1 MLLMSRHLQA
11 LDALAAS
18 ETAGHEAL
26 PITEDAVPAF
36 RVLQLDGLALP
47 QAGLS
52 YSLSSEGREAVRLLE
67 TMRHDSVLPAYREKD
82 AGWRF
87 LGSEIL
93 AALEAAART
102 GHIGP
107 ATIDLLQARGFATP
121 SHEGTSGIAAAHLNT
136 HGAAWLTL
144 ARRTWPHLEI
154 THELAAQLLSLPM
167 GYFRRRP
174 EGISVDALAA
184 LEAMELIAWSA
195 PEGDYGTF
203 TALGGAVVEAVQ
215 KGGYPATDAVLD
227 DVIAREVEEVSRWG
241 AIRLPAERLSDLQ
254 LLGYLTE
261 AGTLSAA
268 GEAVLRARQLARAEA
283 AGSGMVPSFA
293 ITHYEV
299 EVLRSARELAQR
311 EEGAIVA
318 PTRIDLHR
326 ALVDRLEER
335 YQDFVHEYGHT
346 IMLERARKQQAQAI
360 QREMHEHERAYGGP
374 AELDALL
381 VSLESCDLLRAERGE
396 GPERR
401 YRLTRAGWRVLEA
414 QGEPPETPRDISSSA
429 VKAVAAAG
437 TAPRFGAVATAWVEQ
452 AFAEGLLGSRGI
464 SYTGTLYA
472 ELAWTGKKRPTL
484 SRFEAEMLVG
494 LPAIEAPD
502 VIAKSAT
509 GREQDRRRRWALDKL
524 EARGLSERLID
535 GQVALTERGKLVA
548 RAVGGALELAF
559 PVTPALLRLLAA
571 IEALGETL
579 YVQEEKV
586 HETAEQWERLAHL
599 TGLDPDP
606 LREEMHLAKL
616 GQYLGDAGLTE
627 AGHTVLA
634 AYRGSKVSGEQPG
647 VVAHVGGTT
656 ERQR

>member
-1 MLLMSRHLQA
+1 MLLTSRHLQA

-18 ETAGHEAL
+18 EAAGHEAL
-26 PITEDAVPAF
+26 PTTEDMVPAF
-36 RVLQLDGLALP
+36 RVLELDGLVLP
-47 QAGLS
+47 QTGLS
-52 YSLSSEGREAVRLLE
+52 YSLSYEGREAVRLLE
-67 TMRHDSVLPAYREKD
+67 VMRHDGELPAYREKD

-87 LGSEIL
+87 IGSEIL
-93 AALEAAART
+93 AALEAATRT

-107 ATIDLLQARGFATP
+107 ATIDLLQARGFAAP
-121 SHEGTSGIAAAHLNT
+121 SHEGAGGIAAPQLNA

-144 ARRTWPHLEI
+144 ARRAWPHLEI
-154 THELAAQLLSLPM
+154 THELAEQLLSLPM
-167 GYFRRRP
+167 GYFRQRP

-184 LEAMELIAWSA
+184 FEAMELIAWSA

-203 TALGGAVVEAVQ
+203 TALGSAVVEAVQ

-227 DVIAREVEEVSRWG
+227 DVIGHELEEVSQWG
-241 AIRLPAERLSDLQ
+241 VIRLPAERLSDLQ

-283 AGSGMVPSFA
+283 AGSSTVPSFA
-293 ITHYEV
+293 ITRYEV
-299 EVLRSARELAQR
+299 EVLRSARDLAQR

-318 PTRIDLHR
+318 PIRVDLHH

-346 IMLERARKQQAQAI
+346 IVLERARKQQAQAI
-360 QREMHEHERAYGGP
+360 QREMHEHERAYGDP

-381 VSLESCDLLRAERGE
+381 MSLESFDLLRAERGE

-414 QGEPPETPRDISSSA
+414 QGEPPETPHDISSSA

-437 TAPRFGAVATAWVEQ
+437 TEPRFGAVATAWVER

-464 SYTGTLYA
+464 SHTGTLYA
-472 ELAWTGKKRPTL
+472 ELAWTGTKLPTL
-484 SRFEAEMLVG
+484 SRFEAEVLVG
-494 LPAIEAPD
+494 LPALEASD
-502 VIAKSAT
+502 VVAKSVT
-509 GREQDRRRRWALDKL
+509 GREHDRRRTWALDTL

-535 GQVALTERGKLVA
+535 GQVALTARGRLVA
-548 RAVGGALELAF
+548 RAVSGAMELAF

-579 YVQEEKV
+579 YVKEEKV
-586 HETAEQWERLAHL
+586 HETAEQWERLAQL

-627 AGHTVLA
+627 AGHTLLE
-634 AYRGSKVSGEQPG
+634 AYLGGNVPGEQPG
-647 VVAHVGGTT
+647 VVGHAGTT
-656 ERQR
+656 EGQL